1 MAATPGQVIDR
12 PGMMYPAPDASKSGL
27 IPIAYSSQ
35 IIESAIHQSMALST
49 FRRVTMPTGI
59 THLPVLDVLPV
70 AKWVT
75 GEPTDADT
83 SKGKKAATDMKW
95 KGLVLTA
102 EEVAA
107 IVVIPEAVLED
118 SSIDLW
124 AEVSPRLAEAIGIAL
139 DLAVFPG
146 TDKPASWPTAII
158 PAAVAAG
165 NVTVAAAPDQ
175 DDYNAAFGQVEG
187 DGYMVN
193 AIYAKVDQMS
203 NFRGWNAGGVPI
215 YVSDLR
221 DDGRVDSVYGVNILF
236 DRAGVLGTT
245 KAVLGD
251 PSNAILGVRR
261 DIEYKFLSEATID
274 VSAAQDGSA
283 LVYLAQQDSVA
294 LRVRARFAY
303 QVANPVNRLNPNAA
317 QRFPFAVINPA

>member
-1 MAATPGQVIDR
+1 MAAQPGQVIDR
-12 PGMMYPAPDASKSGL
+12 AGLQYPSPDATKAGL
-27 IPIAYSSQ
+27 IPIAYSSA
-35 IIESAIHQSMALST
+35 IIESAIQQSMALAT
-49 FRRVTMPTGI
+49 FRRVTMPTGVV
-59 THLPVLDVLPV
+59 HLPVLDVLPT

-75 GEPTDADT
+75 GEPTDTDA
-83 SKGKKAATDMKW
+83 SLGKKAVTDMKW

-146 TDKPASWPTAII
+146 TNKPASWPTAII

-165 NVTVAAAPDQ
+165 NVVVDAAPDQ
-175 DDYNAAFGQVEG
+175 ADYNSAFGQVEA

-193 AIYAKVDQMS
+193 QIYAKVDQMS
-203 NFRGWNAGGVPI
+203 NFRGWNAGGVPVYI
-215 YVSDLR
+215 SDLR
-221 DDGRVDSVYGVNILF
+221 DDGRVDSVYGVGIMF
-236 DRAGVLGTT
+236 DRNAILGTT

-251 PSNAILGVRR
+251 PTNAIIGVRR

-274 VSAAQDGSA
+274 VSAAGDGSA

-294 LRVRARFAY
+294 LRVRARFAF
-303 QVANPVNRLNPNAA
+303 QVSNPVNRMSVAA
-317 QRFPFAVINPA
+317 ATRFPFSVINPA

>member
-1 MAATPGQVIDR
+1 MPPLIERGTNQ
-12 PGMMYPAPDASKSGL
+12 YPSPDATRSGL
-27 IPIAYSSQ
+27 IPIAYSND
-35 IIESAIHQSMALST
+35 IIDSVVHQSMALNT
-49 FRRVTMPTGI
+49 FRRVTMPAGVA
-59 THLPVLDVLPV
+59 HLPVLDVLPV

-75 GEPTDADT
+75 GEPTSADPED
-83 SKGKKAATDMKW
+83 GMKAATEMKW

-118 SSIDLW
+118 ASVDLW

-146 TDKPASWPTAII
+146 TNKPASWPVAII

-175 DDYNAAFGQVEG
+175 DDYNAAFAQVEA
-187 DGYMVN
+187 DGYMVE
-193 AIYAKVDQMS
+193 AIYAKVSQMG

-215 YVSDLR
+215 YLSDLR
-221 DDGRVDSVYGVNILF
+221 DDGRVDSVYGVQILY
-236 DRAGVLGTT
+236 DRAGILGTT
-245 KAVLGD
+245 LAVLGD
-251 PSNAILGVRR
+251 PTQALLGVRR
-261 DIEYKFLSEATID
+261 DIEFKFLSEATID

-283 LVYLAQQDSVA
+283 LIHLAQQDSVA
-294 LRVRARFAY
+294 LRVRARFAWA
-303 QVANPVNRLNPNAA
+303 VANPVNRINPGAN
-317 QRFPFAVINPA
+317 RYPFAVLNPA